1 MFHNEL
7 EDIDRLE
14 NDWLCFIGLNVPSS
28 KNSKMW
34 TGKILIKNR
43 LSREYEDFLLPLLL
57 KEKRRWQYLRKGLDD
72 PLEIEFYFFRDSKR
86 RFDYINA
93 LQIVADLMQKAGWL
107 DDDDADHFLPIFTGY
122 EVTDKKN
129 SGFKLRIINNNKN

>member
-14 NDWLCFIGLNVPSS
+14 NDWIYFIGKNVPSS

-43 LSREYEDFLLPLLL
+43 LSREYEDFLLTLLL

-86 RFDYINA
+86 LFDYINV
-93 LQIVADLMQKAGWL
+93 LQIIADLLQKAGWL
-107 DDDDADHFLPIFTGY
+107 DDDDAAHFIPIFTGY

-129 SGFKLRIINNNKN
+129 SGFKLRIINNKN